1 MTTLRFGLSVYK
13 KRLKVTFLCL
23 LVFQV
28 YTLMG
33 LFYYK
38 FNQLIVDYVLL
49 GGDGAS
55 GKEGLFNF
63 LIDGRF
69 GAYGTWSL
77 FFAIAISY
85 ALFMLIRH
93 ACYYFYMVV
102 SQYEGQNFEGDIR
115 RMTMRKLLD
124 QSTNV
129 LNKYNTGE
137 LLTLLNFDS
146 SHFRLFFVNSMPDI
160 FNYVCRIIYCFI
172 FLAAIHP
179 LLMIPT
185 AVIAPVLFL
194 IGHRYVR
201 AANRVNKDIRT
212 ANSDLNMCVQENINA
227 VRIIRSNAS
236 EDIEMQKFDKQNENT
251 RNAYFR
257 HVETVTRYGIAFNC
271 IRWFIYLG
279 SIGLGAY
286 LATIGKISIGDF
298 SAFVSYGIIIM
309 NAIIIL
315 VSSLFNGQQYLI
327 AGGKIKEF
335 LDGKEQIQEAEY
347 PMPVL
352 GAPHIEINDV
362 SLSIDGTKVL
372 DHVSLDI
379 PYGKRIGIIGATGSG
394 KSMLFRLI
402 NRFVDPDEGE
412 VLLND
417 ENIKEYSVNEVR
429 RQFGFVLQDVFLF
442 SDTVANNISY
452 YNEHANMNTVKK
464 CAQIAQADEFIQ
476 GLSDGYDTVIGERGV
491 GLSGGQKQRLSIAR
505 ALLKKAP
512 VLIFDSATSAL
523 DTETEQRVFEGIK
536 KHYRGITLLISTH
549 RISALQDMD
558 EIIYMDGGKI
568 VERGTHEQLLALQGH
583 YYHTYVAQQTSLSEV
598 TL

>member
-1 MTTLRFGLSVYK
+1 MCRGNWSFLAILTDVAFPF
-13 KRLKVTFLCL
+13 LKV
-23 LVFQV
+23 
-28 YTLMG
+28 
-33 LFYYK
+33 
-38 FNQLIVDYVLL
+38 
-49 GGDGAS
+49 
-55 GKEGLFNF
+55 
-63 LIDGRF
+63 
-69 GAYGTWSL
+69 
-77 FFAIAISY
+77 
-85 ALFMLIRH
+85 
-93 ACYYFYMVV
+93 
-102 SQYEGQNFEGDIR
+102 
-115 RMTMRKLLD
+115 
-124 QSTNV
+124 
-129 LNKYNTGE
+129 
-137 LLTLLNFDS
+137 
-146 SHFRLFFVNSMPDI
+146 
-160 FNYVCRIIYCFI
+160 
-172 FLAAIHP
+172 
-179 LLMIPT
+179 
-185 AVIAPVLFL
+185 
-194 IGHRYVR
+194 
-201 AANRVNKDIRT
+201 
-212 ANSDLNMCVQENINA
+212 
-227 VRIIRSNAS
+227 
-236 EDIEMQKFDKQNENT
+236 QKFDKQNETT

-309 NAIIIL
+309 SAIITL

-327 AGGKIKEF
+327 AGGKIKDF
-335 LDGKEQIQEAEY
+335 LERKEAIQEAEY

-379 PYGKRIGIIGATGSG
+379 PYGKRIGVIGATGSG
-394 KSMLFRLI
+394 KSTLFRLI
-402 NRFVDPDEGE
+402 NRFIDPDEGE

-417 ENIKEYSVNEVR
+417 ENIKEYSINEVR

-452 YNEHANMNTVKK
+452 YNEHANVHMVKK

-476 GLSDGYDTVIGERGV
+476 NLSEGYDTIIGERGV

-549 RISALQDMD
+549 RISAIQDMD

-568 VERGTHEQLLALQGH
+568 IERGTHEQLLALKGH
-583 YYHTYVAQQTSLSEV
+583 YFATYMAQQTSLSEV